1 VSARTEPG
9 SARQSPSRGG
19 SGTLPGSPNTLI
31 TAPGKLFFAGEYGV
45 LHGGTAVVVAVDRR
59 VVARFVPGAVP
70 STLVVAEAIAAVRSH
85 CTTTGA
91 SLPEGAP
98 EIDSGSLSDGGQKLG
113 LGSSAAVAAAAVGV
127 LLEAA
132 GFDVEAEKPLTF
144 LLAERAHRAA
154 QGGRGS
160 GADVAAAVMGGV
172 LAYTRPEVGAPSM
185 RALVPPA
192 QLVPV
197 VVSTGIPS
205 ATVGH
210 VTAVERL
217 AARDPGAHA
226 RRLREIRRAADAFLL
241 GYEAGDVRVVLQAVG
256 AAHEALAALGRDADL
271 PIVTP
276 AVDAAA
282 ALAREL
288 GGAAKP
294 SGAGGGD
301 VGVAFFSD
309 PHSAAAFRARVAP
322 LNLRILSIITGAPG
336 LRRET

>member
-9 SARQSPSRGG
+9 SAQQSPSRGG
-19 SGTLPGSPNTLI
+19 SGTLPGSPNRTI

-45 LHGGTAVVVAVDRR
+45 LHGGTAVVAAVDRR
-59 VVARFVPGAVP
+59 VVARFVPGAAP
-70 STLVVAEAIAAVRSH
+70 STLVVAEAIGAVRAH
-85 CTTTGA
+85 CATTGA
-91 SLPEGAP
+91 SLPDGAP
-98 EIDSGSLSDGGQKLG
+98 EIDSASLSDGGQKLG

-132 GFDVEAEKPLTF
+132 GFDVTAERRLTF

-172 LAYTRPEVGAPSM
+172 LAYTRPEVGAPTM

-192 QLVPV
+192 ELTPV
-197 VVSTGIPS
+197 VVSTGTPS
-205 ATVGH
+205 ATVDH
-210 VTAVERL
+210 VAAVERL

-226 RRLREIRRAADAFLL
+226 RRLREIRRAADAFLRS
-241 GYEAGDVRVVLQAVG
+241 YESGDTRGLLQAVG
-256 AAHEALAALGRDADL
+256 AAHEALGALGRDADL

-276 AVDAAA
+276 ALDAAA

-301 VGVAFFSD
+301 VGIAFFSD
-309 PHSAAAFRARVAP
+309 RDSAAAFQTRVLP
-322 LNLRILSIITGAPG
+322 LNLQILSIITGARG
-336 LRRET
+336 LGREA

>member
-1 VSARTEPG
+1 VT
-9 SARQSPSRGG
+9 
-19 SGTLPGSPNTLI
+19 I
-31 TAPGKLFFAGEYGV
+31 TAPGKLFFSGEYGV
-45 LHGGTAVVVAVDRR
+45 LHGGTAVVAAVDRR
-59 VVARFVPGAVP
+59 VVARFVPGAAP
-70 STLVVAEAIAAVRSH
+70 STLVVAEAIGAVRAY
-85 CTTTGA
+85 CATTGA

-98 EIDSGSLSDGGQKLG
+98 EIDSASLSDGGQKLG

-132 GFDVEAEKPLTF
+132 GFDVAAERWLTF

-172 LAYTRPEVGAPSM
+172 LAYTRPEVGAPTM

-192 QLVPV
+192 ELTPV
-197 VVSTGIPS
+197 VVSTGMPS
-205 ATVGH
+205 ATVDH
-210 VTAVERL
+210 VAAVERL

-241 GYEAGDVRVVLQAVG
+241 GYESGDTRGLLQAVG
-256 AAHEALAALGRDADL
+256 AAHDALAALGRDADL

-276 AVDAAA
+276 ALDAAA

-301 VGVAFFSD
+301 VGIAFFAD
-309 PHSAAAFRARVAP
+309 RDSAAAFQTRVLP
-322 LNLRILSIITGAPG
+322 LNLRILSIITGARG
-336 LRRET
+336 LGRQT

>member
-1 VSARTEPG
+1 V
-9 SARQSPSRGG
+9 
-19 SGTLPGSPNTLI
+19 TL

-45 LHGGTAVVVAVDRR
+45 LHGGTAVVAAVDRR
-59 VVARFVPGAVP
+59 VVARFVPGAAP
-70 STLVVAEAIAAVRSH
+70 STPVVVEAITAVRAH
-85 CTTTGA
+85 CQATGA
-91 SLPEGAP
+91 TLPDGAP
-98 EIDSGSLSDGGQKLG
+98 EIDSSPLSDAGRKLG

-132 GFDVEAEKPLTF
+132 GFDVEAERSLIFT
-144 LLAERAHRAA
+144 LADGAHRAS

-172 LAYTRPEVGAPSM
+172 IAYTRPEVGAPSI
-185 RALVPPA
+185 RPLVPLA
-192 QLVPV
+192 NLIPV
-197 VVSTGIPS
+197 VVSTGTPS
-205 ATVGH
+205 PTVGH

-226 RRLREIRRAADAFLL
+226 RRLREIRRVADAFLQ
-241 GYEAGDVRVVLQAVG
+241 GYEAGDGPAVLQAVS
-256 AAHEALAALGRDADL
+256 AAHDALAALGRDADL

-276 AVDAAA
+276 ALDAAA
-282 ALAREL
+282 RLAREV

-309 PHSAAAFRARVAP
+309 PDSAEAFRTRVAP
-322 LNLRILSIITGAPG
+322 LNLEILSIITGAPG
-336 LRRET
+336 LGHQG

>member
-1 VSARTEPG
+1 MT
-9 SARQSPSRGG
+9 
-19 SGTLPGSPNTLI
+19 I

-45 LHGGTAVVVAVDRR
+45 LHGGTAVVAAVDRR
-59 VVARFVPGAVP
+59 VFARFVPGATA
-70 STLVVAEAIAAVRSH
+70 STPVVAEAIAAVRTH
-85 CTTTGA
+85 CQESGA
-91 SLPEGAP
+91 SLPDGSP
-98 EIDSGSLSDGGQKLG
+98 EIDSASLSEAGRKLG

-132 GFDVEAEKPLTF
+132 GFDAEAETSLIFT
-144 LLAERAHRAA
+144 LADRAHRAS

-160 GADVAAAVMGGV
+160 GADVAAAVLGGV
-172 LAYTRPEVGAPSM
+172 IAYTRPEVGTPSM

-192 QLVPV
+192 HITPV
-197 VVSTGIPS
+197 VVSTGTPS

-210 VTAVERL
+210 VMDVERL

-226 RRLREIRRAADAFLL
+226 RRLREIRRAADAFLQ
-241 GYEAGDVRVVLQAVG
+241 GYEAGDAPALLQAVG
-256 AAHEALAALGRDADL
+256 AAHDALAALGRDADL

-276 AVDAAA
+276 ALEAAA
-282 ALAREL
+282 RLAREL

-309 PHSAAAFRARVAP
+309 PDSAEAFRSRVAP
-322 LNLRILSIITGAPG
+322 LNLQILSIITGARG
-336 LRRET
+336 LGRQA

>member
-1 VSARTEPG
+1 MSARTEPG
-9 SARQSPSRGG
+9 SARQSPSRGA
-19 SGTLPGSPNTLI
+19 SGTVLGSPNTTI

-45 LHGGTAVVVAVDRR
+45 LHGGTAVVAAVDRR
-59 VVARFVPGAVP
+59 VVARFVPGATP
-70 STLVVAEAIAAVRSH
+70 STPVVAEAIAAVRAH
-85 CTTTGA
+85 CAATGA
-91 SLPEGAP
+91 SLPDGAP
-98 EIDSGSLSDGGQKLG
+98 EIDSASLSDGGQKLG

-127 LLEAA
+127 LLDAA
-132 GFDVEAEKPLTF
+132 GFDVETEKALTF
-144 LLAERAHRAA
+144 LLADRAHRAA

-172 LAYTRPEVGAPSM
+172 LAYTRPEVGAPTM
-185 RALVPPA
+185 RPLAQPA
-192 QLVPV
+192 ELIPV
-197 VVSTGIPS
+197 IVSTGTPS

-226 RRLREIRRAADAFLL
+226 RRLREIRRAADAFLQS
-241 GYEAGDVRVVLQAVG
+241 YEAGDTQTLLQAV
-256 AAHEALAALGRDADL
+256 AASHEALAALGRDADL
-271 PIVTP
+271 PIVTS
-276 AVDAAA
+276 ALDAAA

-309 PHSAAAFRARVAP
+309 PDSAAAFRLRVPP
-322 LNLRILSIITGAPG
+322 LNLQILSIITGARG
-336 LRRET
+336 LGRQA

>member
-1 VSARTEPG
+1 VT
-9 SARQSPSRGG
+9 
-19 SGTLPGSPNTLI
+19 I

-45 LHGGTAVVVAVDRR
+45 LHGGTAVVAAVDRR

-70 STLVVAEAIAAVRSH
+70 STPVVAEAVAAVRAH
-85 CTTTGA
+85 CATTGA
-91 SLPEGAP
+91 SLPDGAP
-98 EIDSGSLSDGGQKLG
+98 EIDSATLSDGGHKLG

-132 GFDVEAEKPLTF
+132 GFDVEAERSLIF
-144 LLAERAHRAA
+144 LLADRAHRAA

-172 LAYTRPEVGAPSM
+172 LAYTRPEIGAPSL

-192 QLVPV
+192 QLTPV
-197 VVSTGIPS
+197 VVSTGVPS

-226 RRLREIRRAADAFLL
+226 RRLREIRRTADAFLQ
-241 GYEAGDVRVVLQAVG
+241 GYEAGDAQAVLQAVG
-256 AAHEALAALGRDADL
+256 AAHEALGALGRDADL

-276 AVDAAA
+276 ALDAAA

-301 VGVAFFSD
+301 VGIAFFAD
-309 PHSAAAFRARVAP
+309 PDSAAVFRTRVVP
-322 LNLRILSIITGAPG
+322 LRLRILSIITGARG
-336 LRRET
+336 LGRED

>member
-1 VSARTEPG
+1 VTIS
-9 SARQSPSRGG
+9 
-19 SGTLPGSPNTLI
+19 
-31 TAPGKLFFAGEYGV
+31 APGKLFFAGEYGV

-59 VVARFVPGAVP
+59 VVARFVPGAAP
-70 STLVVAEAIAAVRSH
+70 STPVVVEALTAVRAH
-85 CTTTGA
+85 CATTGA
-91 SLPEGAP
+91 SLPDGAP
-98 EIDSGSLSDGGQKLG
+98 QIDSASLSDGGRKLG

-132 GFDVEAEKPLTF
+132 GFDVEAERPLTF
-144 LLAERAHRAA
+144 RLADRAHRAA

-160 GADVAAAVMGGV
+160 GADVAAAIMGGV
-172 LAYTRPEVGAPSM
+172 LAYTRPEVGTPSM
-185 RALVPPA
+185 RALVPPTH
-192 QLVPV
+192 LTPV
-197 VVSTGIPS
+197 VVSTGMPS
-205 ATVGH
+205 ATVDH

-226 RRLREIRRAADAFLL
+226 RRLREIRRAADAFLQS
-241 GYEAGDVRVVLQAVG
+241 YESGDARVLLQAVG

-276 AVDAAA
+276 ALAAAA

-301 VGVAFFSD
+301 VGVAFFFD
-309 PHSAAAFRARVAP
+309 PDSAAAFRTRVAP
-322 LNLRILSIITGAPG
+322 LNLRILSIITGARG
-336 LRRET
+336 LGRED

>member
-1 VSARTEPG
+1 MTV
-9 SARQSPSRGG
+9 
-19 SGTLPGSPNTLI
+19 

-45 LHGGTAVVVAVDRR
+45 LQGGTAVVAAVDRR
-59 VVARFVPGAVP
+59 VVARFVPGAAP
-70 STLVVAEAIAAVRSH
+70 STPVVAEALAAVRAH
-85 CTTTGA
+85 CQANGA

-98 EIDSGSLSDGGQKLG
+98 EIDSASLSDAGRKLG

-132 GFDVEAEKPLTF
+132 GFDVEAEKGLTF
-144 LLAERAHRAA
+144 LLADRAHRAA

-160 GADVAAAVMGGV
+160 GADVAAAVLGGV

-185 RALVPPA
+185 RALVPPPR
-192 QLVPV
+192 LTPV
-197 VVSTGIPS
+197 VVSTGTPS
-205 ATVGH
+205 ATVDH

-226 RRLREIRRAADAFLL
+226 RRLREIRRAADAFLQ
-241 GYEAGDVRVVLQAVG
+241 GYEAGDASALLQAVG
-256 AAHEALAALGRDADL
+256 AAHDALGALGRDADF

-276 AVDAAA
+276 SLAAAA

-301 VGVAFFSD
+301 VGVAFFFD
-309 PHSAAAFRARVAP
+309 PDSAAAFRTRVLP
-322 LNLRILSIITGAPG
+322 LNLKILSIITGARG
-336 LRRET
+336 LGRED

>member
-1 VSARTEPG
+1 MSARREPG
-9 SARQSPSRGG
+9 SARQSPSRP
-19 SGTLPGSPNTLI
+19 TI

-45 LHGGTAVVVAVDRR
+45 LHGGTAVVAAVDRR
-59 VVARFVPGAVP
+59 VVARFVPDAAP
-70 STLVVAEAIAAVRSH
+70 STPVVAEAIAAVRAH
-85 CTTTGA
+85 CATTGA
-91 SLPEGAP
+91 SLPDGAP
-98 EIDSGSLSDGGQKLG
+98 EIDSASLSDGGQKLG

-132 GFDVEAEKPLTF
+132 GFDVEAERSLTF

-160 GADVAAAVMGGV
+160 GADVAAAIMGGV

-185 RALVPPA
+185 RPLVPPA
-192 QLVPV
+192 QLIPV
-197 VVSTGIPS
+197 VVSTGTPS

-210 VTAVERL
+210 VAAVERL

-241 GYEAGDVRVVLQAVG
+241 SYEAGDARRLLQAVG
-256 AAHEALAALGRDADL
+256 EAHEALRALGRDADL

-276 AVDAAA
+276 ALDAAA

-301 VGVAFFSD
+301 VGIAFFSD
-309 PHSAAAFRARVAP
+309 PDSAAAFRTRVAP
-322 LNLRILSIITGAPG
+322 LSLRILSIITGARG
-336 LRRET
+336 LGRQN

>member
-1 VSARTEPG
+1 M
-9 SARQSPSRGG
+9 
-19 SGTLPGSPNTLI
+19 TL

-45 LHGGTAVVVAVDRR
+45 LHGGTAVVAAVDRR
-59 VVARFVPGAVP
+59 VVARFVPGAAP
-70 STLVVAEAIAAVRSH
+70 STPVVAETLAAVRAH
-85 CTTTGA
+85 CATTGA

-98 EIDSGSLSDGGQKLG
+98 EIDSASLSEGGQKLG

-144 LLAERAHRAA
+144 LLADRAHRAA

-172 LAYTRPEVGAPSM
+172 LAYTRPEVGAPTM
-185 RALVPPA
+185 RSLIPPA
-192 QLVPV
+192 NLTPV
-197 VVSTGIPS
+197 VLSTGIPS
-205 ATVGH
+205 ATVDH
-210 VTAVERL
+210 VAAVERL

-226 RRLREIRRAADAFLL
+226 RRLREIRRAADAFLQS
-241 GYEAGDVRVVLQAVG
+241 YEAGDVRMLLQAVS
-256 AAHEALAALGRDADL
+256 AAHEALEALGRDADL

-276 AVDAAA
+276 ALEAAA

-301 VGVAFFSD
+301 VGVAFFSEPD
-309 PHSAAAFRARVAP
+309 AAAAFRARVAP
-322 LNLRILSIITGAPG
+322 LDLRILSIITGAPG
-336 LRRET
+336 LGRPNRQDP

>member
-9 SARQSPSRGG
+9 SVRQSPSRR
-19 SGTLPGSPNTLI
+19 NTLI

-59 VVARFVPGAVP
+59 VVARFVPGAGP
-70 STLVVAEAIAAVRSH
+70 STPVVAEAITAVRGH
-85 CTTTGA
+85 CASTGA

-98 EIDSGSLSDGGQKLG
+98 EIDSASLSDGGHKLG

-132 GFDVEAEKPLTF
+132 GFDVEAEKALTF

-185 RALVPPA
+185 RTLVPPA
-192 QLVPV
+192 QLMPV

-205 ATVGH
+205 ATVDH

-241 GYEAGDVRVVLQAVG
+241 GYEAGDVRMVLQAVG

-276 AVDAAA
+276 ALDAAA
-282 ALAREL
+282 ALAHEL

-309 PHSAAAFRARVAP
+309 PQSAAAFRARVAP
-322 LNLRILSIITGAPG
+322 LNLRILSIMTGARG
-336 LRRET
+336 LGRQD

>member
-1 VSARTEPG
+1 VT
-9 SARQSPSRGG
+9 
-19 SGTLPGSPNTLI
+19 I

-45 LHGGTAVVVAVDRR
+45 LHGGTAVVAAVDRR
-59 VVARFVPGAVP
+59 VVARFVPGAGP
-70 STLVVAEAIAAVRSH
+70 SSPVVVEAIAAVRAH
-85 CTTTGA
+85 CRATGA
-91 SLPEGAP
+91 SLPDGAP
-98 EIDSGSLSDGGQKLG
+98 EVDSAPLSDTGRKLG

-132 GFDVEAEKPLTF
+132 GFDVEEERSLVVT
-144 LLAERAHRAA
+144 LADRAHRAS

-160 GADVAAAVMGGV
+160 GADVAAAVLGGV
-172 LAYTRPEVGAPSM
+172 IAYTRPEVGTPSM
-185 RALVPPA
+185 RALVAPA
-192 QLVPV
+192 HLTPV
-197 VVSTGIPS
+197 IVSTGTPS

-226 RRLREIRRAADAFLL
+226 RRLREIRRAADAFLQS
-241 GYEAGDVRVVLQAVG
+241 YEAGDAPALLQAVG

-276 AVDAAA
+276 ALDAAA
-282 ALAREL
+282 KLAREL

-309 PHSAAAFRARVAP
+309 PDSAAAFRDGVAP
-322 LNLRILSIITGAPG
+322 LNLQILSIITGARG
-336 LRRET
+336 LRRES